1 MTHPFVHIVF
11 AVNIICLFLIYA
23 PLSKVEHSMQ
33 VIKVLTLNYI
43 KNWYN
48 KLLIIL
54 MRFQWEIS
62 DFGNIHHVLFTY
74 FELSKQNVN

>member
-1 MTHPFVHIVF
+1 
-11 AVNIICLFLIYA
+11 
-23 PLSKVEHSMQ
+23 MQ